1 MIVEVT
7 FIMKTLLTLLLFF
20 IFLTFLS
27 CKKDTANNCIKG
39 AVNPNC
45 NCPLLINYVCGCNN
59 QTYDN
64 SCYAQF
70 DGITNYTMGRC
81 P

>member
-1 MIVEVT
+1 LKQHAV
-7 FIMKTLLTLLLFF
+7 MKTLLTLLLFF
-20 IFLTFLS
+20 ISLSFIS
-27 CKKDTANNCIKG
+27 CKKDNANNCVKG
-39 AVNPNC
+39 PVNTNC
-45 NCPLLINYVCGCNN
+45 VCPLLINYVCGCNN

-64 SCYAQF
+64 SCYAEC